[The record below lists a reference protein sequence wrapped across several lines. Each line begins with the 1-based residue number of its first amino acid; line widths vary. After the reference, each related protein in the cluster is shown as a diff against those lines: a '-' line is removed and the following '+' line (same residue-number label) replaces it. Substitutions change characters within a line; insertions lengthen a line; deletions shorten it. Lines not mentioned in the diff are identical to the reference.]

1 MLEHAWY
8 SVIAPESCSSILWRS
23 WDYKEQAAE
32 QLKLTAQD
40 LIKLGVIDR
49 IVPEPLGGAHRDHK
63 EAARIL
69 KEILIEELEELSKI
83 KPKKLVE
90 MRIQKY
96 RKMGFWE
103 E

>member
-1 MLEHAWY
+1 M
-8 SVIAPESCSSILWRS
+8 
-23 WDYKEQAAE
+23 
-32 QLKLTAQD
+32 
-40 LIKLGVIDR
+40 IDR

-69 KEILIEELEELSKI
+69 REILIEELEALSNI

-90 MRIQKY
+90 MRIEKY